1 MDKQYEVVYRTPAR
15 PTRDDRAEW
24 LEIRRQGVGAS
35 DRLNNSTLK
44 LKVGYQDTFKGND
57 RTVLGHLLE
66 DDIISFANYKGFC
79 ARGSQAVLRSLRYPE
94 MMCTLDGVVRMPL
107 LEKRT
112 NHLCKFLLS
121 EMKWESKKVLQAV
134 NYKELSVFEIKA
146 PGYDQLDKWLG
157 ATPLNYWRQVQ
168 HQLAVTGFDV
178 GWLVALVDKQLITKR
193 IERDQAFID
202 KRAAECKTF
211 MAEVARRRKLGH

>member
-1 MDKQYEVVYRTPAR
+1 MDKQYEVVYQTPPR
-15 PTRDDRAEW
+15 PTREDRAKW
-24 LEIRRQGVGAS
+24 LEIRRTGVGAS

-44 LKVGYQDTFKGND
+44 IKVGYQDTFKGND

-79 ARGSQAVLRSLRYPE
+79 ARGSQAVLRSKRYPD

-112 NHLCKFLLS
+112 NHLCQYLLS
-121 EMKWESKKVLQAV
+121 EMKWPTQKVLQAV
-134 NYKELSVFEIKA
+134 NYEELSVFEIKA

-157 ATPLNYWRQVQ
+157 ATPLNYWRQCQ
-168 HQLAVTGFDV
+168 HQLAVTGFEV
-178 GWLVALVDKQLITKR
+178 AWLVALIDKQLIVKR

-202 KRAAECKTF
+202 TRAKSCYDF
-211 MAEVARRRKLGH
+211 MREVERRQKLGH